1 MCNLLLVVYA
11 IGSISRFHCVAFF
24 LFFVFVCMCVCVWAT
39 LPDLN
44 KMDGWMEFIKQMATS
59 RERYRITMCLP
70 RTTNNSNNATHL
82 IILIRA
88 R

>member
-24 LFFVFVCMCVCVWAT
+24 YSLCLCVYVCVWAT

-44 KMDGWMEFIKQMATS
+44 KMDGWMDK
-59 RERYRITMCLP
+59 
-70 RTTNNSNNATHL
+70 
-82 IILIRA
+82 
-88 R
+88 

>member
-24 LFFVFVCMCVCVWAT
+24 YSLCLCVCVCVWAT

-44 KMDGWMEFIKQMATS
+44 KMDGWMDITS
-59 RERYRITMCLP
+59 E
-70 RTTNNSNNATHL
+70 
-82 IILIRA
+82 
-88 R
+88 

>member
-1 MCNLLLVVYA
+1 VCNLLLVVYA

-44 KMDGWMEFIKQMATS
+44 KMDGWMVIKVNITLLNFILS
-59 RERYRITMCLP
+59 SFIC
-70 RTTNNSNNATHL
+70 
-82 IILIRA
+82 
-88 R
+88 